1 MFDGVSTKESDPH
14 RGCFMTTGGAASNVV
29 AAGALLTRASGTKFG
44 QRLDY
49 SNDRLGKNDIAILRF
64 LVAIELIESDLWRQ
78 YEELGGATDG
88 AQNNYQL
95 ELQFLDIDSSK
106 YISRNATDE
115 IEHEKFLNAYL
126 ESEDV
131 EPLGFDEFRILQGST
146 AGAVSIGRLTN
157 LMHLNPD
164 MVLHGTEKSRNSWT
178 NPPQGVHFVDSSTI
192 PRNEADLNDPAQI
205 QAIANMAAF
214 HFGFIELGISSLY
227 ASISRKV
234 RRAKILEVTLGIGA
248 QEIAHFLQWTNL
260 VPFAVQN
267 SPFGFNRSQ
276 KQIKE
281 QSLTLSGFNTAPDG
295 PRNQTDSL
303 ICSEFVRKNISLF
316 SIFRSSNHCFDGAVE
331 TINTFTR
338 NGLFFGQSEEFLPT
352 LMALAREADDA
363 MRC

>member
-1 MFDGVSTKESDPH
+1 
-14 RGCFMTTGGAASNVV
+14 MTTGGAASNVV

-44 QRLDY
+44 QKLDY

-146 AGAVSIGRLTN
+146 AGAVNIGRLTN

-234 RRAKILEVTLGIGA
+234 RRAKILEVTRDRTL
-248 QEIAHFLQWTNL
+248 
-260 VPFAVQN
+260 PAVDK
-267 SPFGFNRSQ
+267 S
-276 KQIKE
+276 
-281 QSLTLSGFNTAPDG
+281 
-295 PRNQTDSL
+295 
-303 ICSEFVRKNISLF
+303 
-316 SIFRSSNHCFDGAVE
+316 GAVCSPKFAIWLQSFTE
-331 TINTFTR
+331 TNQGTKPDAF
-338 NGLFFGQSEEFLPT
+338 GLQHRSRWTPQPNRFSHL
-352 LMALAREADDA
+352 L
-363 MRC
+363 